1 MGGWNSGVFDDKS
14 PVGKNWVNLECGIA
28 RVFIKAG
35 RTSGKVTLVAKMVGA
50 RVPRARGRAGTRDP
64 TSAVVTLEA
73 KPVAVKGGIA
83 TEMPQSFTANI
94 KNYTE
99 KNPVQPVRDL
109 EGVTGKIP
117 YKVFVNGVEVKF
129 PKKQGAYKPD
139 SQTGVVCPYVPV
151 LAALTNAGVKVSFD
165 YNPKKIPAGKKKYLR
180 ALSASPFRA
189 TLTMKVAGG
198 KEIDAVAGL
207 TVLFEDNG
215 AEKNL
220 TNFEMTGEKGVLC
233 GELGPLLGYIPG
245 LVVKTDDAKRRVE
258 IKFARPTPPGG
269 YGTHGEML

>member
-1 MGGWNSGVFDDKS
+1 MGGWNSGAFDDKS

-35 RTSGKVTLVAKMVGA
+35 RTPWKVTLAAKLAAKNAKTAKVEIE
-50 RVPRARGRAGTRDP
+50 
-64 TSAVVTLEA
+64 L
-73 KPVAVKGGIA
+73 KPVAVRDGIA
-83 TEMPQSFTANI
+83 AEMPQSFNANI
-94 KNYTE
+94 KNYIE

-129 PKKQGAYKPD
+129 PKKQGAFKPD

-151 LAALTNAGVKVSFD
+151 LVALTNAGVRVSFD

-245 LVVKTDDAKRRVE
+245 LVVKTDDVQRRVE
-258 IKFARPTPPGG
+258 IKT
-269 YGTHGEML
+269 GE

>member
-35 RTSGKVTLVAKMVGA
+35 RTPGKVELKCKMENVKCKMGNGDAFVASVEIEQKPIAV
-50 RVPRARGRAGTRDP
+50 RD
-64 TSAVVTLEA
+64 
-73 KPVAVKGGIA
+73 GIA
-83 TEMPQSFTANI
+83 AEMPQSFTANI
-94 KNYTE
+94 KNYTV
-99 KNPVQPVRDL
+99 KNPVRPVRDL

-129 PKKQGAYKPD
+129 PKKQGAFKPD

-258 IKFARPTPPGG
+258 VALLGQRASRP
-269 YGTHGEML
+269 LR

>member
-1 MGGWNSGVFDDKS
+1 MGGWNSGAFDDKS

-35 RTSGKVTLVAKMVGA
+35 RTPGTVTLKCKMGNGGGS
-50 RVPRARGRAGTRDP
+50 RF
-64 TSAVVTLEA
+64 SATATIDLVH
-73 KPVAVKGGIA
+73 VAVKGGIA
-83 TEMPQSFTANI
+83 AEMPQSFTANI
-94 KNYTE
+94 KNYTV

-109 EGVTGKIP
+109 ECVTGKIP

-129 PKKQGAYKPD
+129 PKKQGAFKPD

-245 LVVKTDDAKRRVE
+245 LVVKTDDVQRRVE

>member
-1 MGGWNSGVFDDKS
+1 MPCITA
-14 PVGKNWVNLECGIA
+14 PVGLQGLEKT
-28 RVFIKAG
+28 KASSP
-35 RTSGKVTLVAKMVGA
+35 SGEAASSSKRAAGMAK
-50 RVPRARGRAGTRDP
+50 PF
-64 TSAVVTLEA
+64 SAV
-73 KPVAVKGGIA
+73 
-83 TEMPQSFTANI
+83 
-94 KNYTE
+94 
-99 KNPVQPVRDL
+99 
-109 EGVTGKIP
+109 
-117 YKVFVNGVEVKF
+117 
-129 PKKQGAYKPD
+129 AY

-245 LVVKTDDAKRRVE
+245 LVVKTDDDIEKEAKVW
-258 IKFARPTPPGG
+258 KN
-269 YGTHGEML
+269 

>member
-1 MGGWNSGVFDDKS
+1 MGGWNSGAFDDKS

-35 RTSGKVTLVAKMVGA
+35 RTPGKVELAAKMVGA
-50 RVPRARGRAGTRDP
+50 RVPRACGRAGTRDP

-83 TEMPQSFTANI
+83 AEMPQSFTANI
-94 KNYTE
+94 KNYTV
-99 KNPVQPVRDL
+99 KNPVRPVRDL

-129 PKKQGAYKPD
+129 PKKQGAFKPD

-258 IKFARPTPPGG
+258 VALLGQRASRP
-269 YGTHGEML
+269 LR

>member
-1 MGGWNSGVFDDKS
+1 MGGWNSGAFDDKS

-35 RTSGKVTLVAKMVGA
+35 RTPGKVELKCKMGNGGGSRFSATATIDLVH
-50 RVPRARGRAGTRDP
+50 
-64 TSAVVTLEA
+64 
-73 KPVAVKGGIA
+73 VAVKGGIA
-83 TEMPQSFTANI
+83 AEMPQAFPANV
-94 KNYTE
+94 KNYTV

-109 EGVTGKIP
+109 EGVTGKVP

-129 PKKQGAYKPD
+129 PKKQGAFKPD

-151 LAALTNAGVKVSFD
+151 LVALTNAGVKVSFD

-258 IKFARPTPPGG
+258 VALLGQRASRP
-269 YGTHGEML
+269 LR